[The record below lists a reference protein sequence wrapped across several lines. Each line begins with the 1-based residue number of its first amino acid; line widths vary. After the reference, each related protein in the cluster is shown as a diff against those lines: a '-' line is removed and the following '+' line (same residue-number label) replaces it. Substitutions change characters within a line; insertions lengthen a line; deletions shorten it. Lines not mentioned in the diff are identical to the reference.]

1 MNNIL
6 YFLRAMWTS
15 NTYCEQG
22 YSLWGIGGGG
32 DSPFP
37 GEVFPLSEVSPHSME
52 IVNFILFFDKNG
64 IFLGKSPTQKVE
76 E

>member
-1 MNNIL
+1 
-6 YFLRAMWTS
+6 MWTS

-22 YSLWGIGGGG
+22 YSLWGIGGI
-32 DSPFP
+32 PPPP
-37 GEVFPLSEVSPHSME
+37 GELVSPHSME